1 MSQQLTALW
10 VMSDEFLEN
19 SFSEPEIEKHSIEVW
34 KYKKKCISLHLDCTT
49 HNYEKKFYPKHIIQ

>member
-10 VMSDEFLEN
+10 VMSDELLEN

-34 KYKKKCISLHLDCTT
+34 KYKEKCISLHLDKSKE
-49 HNYEKKFYPKHIIQ
+49 NE